1 MYNYQTCVKTMQL
14 IYRLI
19 LIRSA
24 KMEETSGNQI
34 KCNNKYSKLISIEL
48 LWMNQVEQHFEDLEY
63 LNINSI
69 HDLRLLS
76 NITTP

>member
-24 KMEETSGNQI
+24 KMEETSVNQI
-34 KCNNKYSKLISIEL
+34 KCNHIYSKLISIEL
-48 LWMNQVEQHFEDLEY
+48 LWMNQVEQHSEDLEY
-63 LNINSI
+63 LNIISI
-69 HDLRLLS
+69 HDLGLLS

>member
-48 LWMNQVEQHFEDLEY
+48 L
-63 LNINSI
+63 
-69 HDLRLLS
+69 
-76 NITTP
+76 